1 MSPAVISVRGLVK
14 RFPGT
19 LALDHVDL
27 DVRPGEVV
35 GLIGQNGSGKS
46 TLLKI
51 LSGLQAPDAGT
62 ISLRG
67 KPVHLGSP
75 LVAEA
80 HGIGMVHQEQSLLPN
95 LSVAEN
101 LFLGRASAA
110 TRHGWYKWDRL
121 HAEARAQFA
130 KIDLVIP
137 PEAIVEDLSFA
148 DRQMVELVK
157 VLALEERTADPVVV
171 LFDEPTSVLG
181 AAEIETLFRQIR
193 RLRERSS
200 VVFVSHRMD
209 EVLAVSDRV
218 YVLSNGRCMAE
229 RAAGNTDP
237 EELYR
242 LMVGKDADADTYVE
256 HERVAAGAAAPVRL
270 RVEGLAAPGSFKEV
284 SFELR
289 RGETLALA
297 GVAGSGAEAVCRAL
311 FGAEPTSAG
320 DVQLDGEPVV
330 LRSPA
335 DAVALGIGYVP
346 AERKSEGIVQGRSI
360 HENMVLAFGPD
371 LGRGGLLDR
380 RREKREVAAWMQ
392 RLKVKAPSSAERID
406 ALSGGNQ
413 QKVVLGRWLLS
424 ERLRVLI
431 LDHPTR
437 GLDPGAKADL
447 YRTMRDLARGGLAIV
462 LVADTLEETLGLADQ
477 VLVLRDGVI
486 TRRFDDLGQCK
497 PPPEAIVEAMV

>member
-1 MSPAVISVRGLVK
+1 MNPAVISVRGLEK
-14 RFPGT
+14 RFSGT
-19 LALDHVDL
+19 LALDRVDL
-27 DVRPGEVV
+27 DVHPGEVV

-51 LSGLQAPDAGT
+51 LAGLQAPDAGT

-67 KPVHLGSP
+67 QPVRLGSP
-75 LVAEA
+75 LAAEA
-80 HGIGMVHQEQSLLPN
+80 CGIGMVHQEQSLLPN

-110 TRHGWYKWDRL
+110 TRHGWYDWSRL

-130 KIDLVIP
+130 KIDLAIP

-181 AAEIETLFRQIR
+181 TAEIEMLFRQIR

-218 YVLSNGRCMAE
+218 YVLSNGRCVAE
-229 RAAGNTDP
+229 RAVGNTDP
-237 EELYR
+237 DELYR
-242 LMVGKDADADTYVE
+242 LMVGSDADADTYIE
-256 HERVAAGAAAPVRL
+256 QGRLAAGSAAPVRL
-270 RVEGLAAPGSFKEV
+270 EVKALAAPGLFRDV

-289 RGETLALA
+289 KGETLALA
-297 GVAGSGAEAVCRAL
+297 GVAGSGAEAICRAL
-311 FGAEPTSAG
+311 FGAEPISSGTMR
-320 DVQLDGEPVV
+320 LDGEQVAP
-330 LRSPA
+330 RSPA

-346 AERKSEGIVQGRSI
+346 AERKVEGIVQGRSI
-360 HENMVLAFGPD
+360 HENMVLAFGAD
-371 LGRGGLLDR
+371 LGRGGVLNR
-380 RREKREVAAWMQ
+380 QRERQEISTWMQ
-392 RLKVKAPSSAERID
+392 RLRVKAPSAAERID

-413 QKVVLGRWLLS
+413 
-424 ERLRVLI
+424 
-431 LDHPTR
+431 
-437 GLDPGAKADL
+437 
-447 YRTMRDLARGGLAIV
+447 
-462 LVADTLEETLGLADQ
+462 
-477 VLVLRDGVI
+477 
-486 TRRFDDLGQCK
+486 
-497 PPPEAIVEAMV
+497 